1 MITKEP
7 ILDVK
12 SLNVRFFN
20 ENGGIFSAVYNSSF
34 QLHEGEVLAI
44 VGESGSG
51 KSVTALS
58 ILGLLDERKVLYKST
73 NSIVYNNKELTA
85 FSDNEW
91 QEIRGGEISMIF
103 QEPMSSLNPLMK
115 IGEQIAEVIRVH
127 KKVSKKKA
135 MARARYLLKLVGIE
149 NYKDRVNAYPFELSG
164 GQRQRVMI
172 AMAVANAPKILIADE
187 PTTALDVT
195 VQAQILNL
203 LDEIKKQGK
212 SIILIS
218 HDLGVVKKYADY
230 ISIMYSGRIVETAD
244 VKTLFDN
251 PKHPYTK
258 ALIEAL
264 PYSKEKRLKNIKGAP
279 SPITE
284 KISGCEFHKRCE
296 FAEKICEDKIFKLC
310 QQEDNSK
317 VACRLFDC

>member
-1 MITKEP
+1 MDLLKIKNLNLSFEIDEIFYPTIK
-7 ILDVK
+7 DVSFNLKKK
-12 SLNVRFFN
+12 SMH
-20 ENGGIFSAVYNSSF
+20 AV
-34 QLHEGEVLAI
+34 I
-44 VGESGSG
+44 GESGSG
-51 KSVTALS
+51 KTMSVMS
-58 ILGLLDERKVLYKST
+58 IINLLPKNAKITSGEIIFNGINLLDLKE
-73 NSIVYNNKELTA
+73 KEL
-85 FSDNEW
+85 NKY
-91 QEIRGGEISMIF
+91 RGEKIALIP
-103 QEPMSSLNPLMK
+103 QDPMVSLNPLFTIENQMIEAILAHK
-115 IGEQIAEVIRVH
+115 NCTKNEAIEIAI
-127 KKVSKKKA
+127 KNLKA
-135 MARARYLLKLVGIE
+135 VGIKDAE
-149 NYKDRVNAYPFELSG
+149 NKIKVYPYELSG
-164 GQRQRVMI
+164 GLKQRVII
-172 AMAVANAPKILIADE
+172 AIALCLEPDIIIADE

-244 VKTLFDN
+244 VKTLFNN

-264 PYSKEKRLKNIKGAP
+264 PYSKEKRLKNIKGTP